1 MNPIENIEDI
11 IIGTTIV
18 FIKEYIEYTL
28 TKMGT
33 IIKKEGPIIT
43 IQTEPKVMY
52 KVLFDGA
59 TFYMAELT

>member
-18 FIKEYIEYTL
+18 FIKEYTEYTL

-33 IIKKEGPIIT
+33 IVKKEGPIIT

-59 TFYMAELT
+59 KFYVGKTF

>member
-59 TFYMAELT
+59 TFYMAALT